1 MGDGW
6 LKAYLPCLNTS
17 LTFRP
22 INGLPVTGVLPSAD
36 DSSTRRRGA
45 DSSATLWA
53 DPSVGPRGG
62 DTGGAGPTSAAGRN
76 AGAADPAPPT
86 PPIAGGGFSPPPLI
100 LKAPP
105 VSNGVDTLA
114 FFTTGSATS
123 FPFLFRVRGGMVGSS
138 AASASPATSTCGASS
153 GSGGRDTKIGHLS

>member
-1 MGDGW
+1 MEDGW

-22 INGLPVTGVLPSAD
+22 TNEVPVTGVLPSAD
-36 DSSTRRRGA
+36 ASSTRRRGA
-45 DSSATLWA
+45 DSSATLRA
-53 DPSVGPRGG
+53 DPPVDPRRG

-76 AGAADPAPPT
+76 AGAAGPAPPT
-86 PPIAGGGFSPPPLI
+86 PPIAGGRISPPPPI

-123 FPFLFRVRGGMVGSS
+123 FPFLFRVRSGMVGSS
-138 AASASPATSTCGASS
+138 AASSSPATSTCGASS
-153 GSGGRDTKIGHLS
+153 RRGG